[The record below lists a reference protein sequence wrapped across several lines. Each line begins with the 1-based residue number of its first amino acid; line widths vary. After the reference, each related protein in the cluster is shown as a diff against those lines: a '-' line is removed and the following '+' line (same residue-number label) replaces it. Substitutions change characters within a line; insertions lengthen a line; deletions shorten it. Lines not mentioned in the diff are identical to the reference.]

1 MEETRGEAHTRN
13 EIVGEREGVVY
24 GRWGHNRELE
34 QFIRGLVEKD
44 QRRTVLR
51 DVYVVPLP
59 DLR

>member
-1 MEETRGEAHTRN
+1 MEETRGGAHTRN
-13 EIVGEREGVVY
+13 EIVSEREGVVY
-24 GRWGHNRELE
+24 GRWGHNGELE
-34 QFIRGLVEKD
+34 QFIHGLFEKD